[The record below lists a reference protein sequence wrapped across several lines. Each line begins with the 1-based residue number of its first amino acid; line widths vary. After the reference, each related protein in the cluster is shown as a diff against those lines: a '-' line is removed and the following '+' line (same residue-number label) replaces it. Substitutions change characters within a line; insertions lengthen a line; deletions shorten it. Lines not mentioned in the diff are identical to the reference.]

1 MKNNTSEN
9 NNFRC
14 GFISI
19 VGRPNVGKSTLVNTI
34 LKNNISIVTRKPQ
47 TTRNRILGIYT
58 RLNYQAIFIDTP
70 GIHINEKKVINK
82 MMNKTAL
89 NAIMDTDLN
98 LFLCEANRWTKEDE
112 VALKQIKKSDA
123 PSILLLNKIDLISP
137 KERILESIAKLSEKH
152 KFKEIIPICAI
163 NRDSLKV
170 LMDKIPF
177 LLPDSPQLYETEML
191 TDRSRPFMTSEKIR
205 EKLLMQLNQEIP
217 YGLSVEI
224 EKFEEKNNA
233 IEIAA
238 VIWVERESQKG
249 IVVGKNGNVLKKI
262 GSSARIDLANYFE
275 KKVHLKLW
283 VKVKE
288 NWADSERD
296 LRSMGFEI

>member
-1 MKNNTSEN
+1 MKIKIRPYNNE
-9 NNFRC
+9 
-14 GFISI
+14 
-19 VGRPNVGKSTLVNTI
+19 VNHV
-34 LKNNISIVTRKPQ
+34 K
-47 TTRNRILGIYT
+47 LG
-58 RLNYQAIFIDTP
+58 P
-70 GIHINEKKVINK
+70 SK
-82 MMNKTAL
+82 AL
-89 NAIMDTDLN
+89 I
-98 LFLCEANRWTKEDE
+98 E
-112 VALKQIKKSDA
+112 
-123 PSILLLNKIDLISP
+123 
-137 KERILESIAKLSEKH
+137 
-152 KFKEIIPICAI
+152 
-163 NRDSLKV
+163 SLKELV
-170 LMDKIPF
+170 EF
-177 LLPDSPQLYETEML
+177 YA
-191 TDRSRPFMTSEKIR
+191 TS
-205 EKLLMQLNQEIP
+205 
-217 YGLSVEI
+217 